1 MCTRTLSFEMFA
13 NGTIMLMSPH
23 FYNSTLKTRSTK
35 NDSLNTF
42 AIDFRNFLYNSC
54 INNYPSSDTIDVA
67 IFISLLLSIS
77 SFLRREMISLE
88 SPWSMKT
95 WERGGGGQ
103 FFNSHRGK
111 RKRARKFLAFAR
123 VSEAGVL
130 FREKPR
136 KGKFIPRNFHAAH
149 PAYTRNM
156 QII

>member
-88 SPWSMKT
+88 SP
-95 WERGGGGQ
+95 
-103 FFNSHRGK
+103 
-111 RKRARKFLAFAR
+111 
-123 VSEAGVL
+123 
-130 FREKPR
+130 
-136 KGKFIPRNFHAAH
+136 
-149 PAYTRNM
+149 
-156 QII
+156 

>member
-95 WERGGGGQ
+95 WDKEEGGN
-103 FFNSHRGK
+103 FSIRIAEKENEHES
-111 RKRARKFLAFAR
+111 FLRLQEFPRR
-123 VSEAGVL
+123 VYSSEKSREKGSL
-130 FREKPR
+130 FRETFTRPTPR
-136 KGKFIPRNFHAAH
+136 
-149 PAYTRNM
+149 TRG
-156 QII
+156 ICK